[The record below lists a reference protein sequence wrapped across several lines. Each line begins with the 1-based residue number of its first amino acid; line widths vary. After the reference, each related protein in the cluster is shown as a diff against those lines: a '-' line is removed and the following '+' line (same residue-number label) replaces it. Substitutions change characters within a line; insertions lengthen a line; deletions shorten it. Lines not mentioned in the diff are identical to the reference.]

1 MIRFGRQ
8 VCGDL
13 DAAASREWLV
23 TDGLGGY
30 AMGTVAGLRTRRY
43 HGLLVVAA
51 PGAASR
57 SLGLAALDPVV
68 RAGGRVFRLATDE
81 WAGGAVDP
89 AGHTHLAEFRLVD
102 GVPCWRWDL
111 GDVVLEREIAMAH
124 GRSAVGV
131 VFRVLR
137 APRPVE
143 LELTP
148 LCTWR
153 DAHGERHAWGDP
165 QVTPVAG
172 GFEFEGVYRVA
183 GPSWRPGGEWY
194 RGVHAR
200 EEAARGLNPDEDL
213 WAAGRFTATLAPGE
227 TASVTA
233 FATGEP
239 AAGAVPTTFAGGMP
253 AAFIDGEIP
262 SAVEIVAAARRR
274 AVALGGGDAVGRQL
288 AIAADQFV
296 IETPTGPSA
305 VAGYP
310 WFGEWSRDLMT
321 SFEGLFLTTGRHEQA
336 RRVLLRA
343 GATVSDGML
352 ANTAD
357 TGTLEYNTADAALW
371 FLRAIDRYAEV
382 TGDLDTVAALAGA
395 MDEVL
400 DLHRRGTRFGIAA
413 DPADGLLMQ
422 GKPGFALT
430 WMDARVDGVPVTER
444 QGKAV
449 EINALWVNGL
459 ASTAALFD
467 RIGRGHDWS
476 SAASRAAAS
485 FEHRFTRPDGLGLYD
500 VVDGPAGNDSSIRPN
515 QLLAVG
521 LPHVPAEN
529 PDIVELCRATL
540 LTSIGPRSLAPG
552 SPGYHGRH
560 RGGPPDRDHAYHQG
574 TVWPWLIGPFVD
586 AARRAGA
593 DTTGVL
599 DGLELHLSE
608 WGLGS
613 VSETADGDAPHA
625 ATGCPFQAWSVA
637 ELLRARAL
645 EGGTWVGQ

>member
-1 MIRFGRQ
+1 MITFGRQ

-13 DAAASREWLV
+13 DSASTREWLV

-51 PGAASR
+51 PGASSR
-57 SLGLAALDPVV
+57 MLGLAALDPVV
-68 RAGGRVFRLATDE
+68 RVGDRVFRLATDE

-89 AGHTHLAEFRLVD
+89 AGHVHLAEFRLED

-137 APRPVE
+137 APRPIT

-153 DAHGERHAWGDP
+153 DAHGERHGDIEP
-165 QVTPVAG
+165 RMTPVAD
-172 GFEFEGVYRVA
+172 GFEFDGAYRVS
-183 GPSWRPGGEWY
+183 GPNWQPGGEWY

-200 EEAARGLNPDEDL
+200 AEAARGLDPNEDL
-213 WAAGRFTATLAPGE
+213 WAAGWFTASLSPGSHVE
-227 TASVTA
+227 VTA
-233 FATGEP
+233 
-239 AAGAVPTTFAGGMP
+239 AAAPYGGVL
-253 AAFIDGEIP
+253 P
-262 SAVEIVAAARRR
+262 SASDLVAAARSR
-274 AVALGGGDAVGRQL
+274 ARELGRHATDAVGRQL

-296 IETPTGPSA
+296 IDTPTGPSA

-321 SFEGLFLTTGRHEQA
+321 SFEGLLLTTGRHDDA

-343 GATVSDGML
+343 GATVSEGML

-371 FLRAIDRYAEV
+371 FLHAIDRYSAAS
-382 TGDLDTVAALAGA
+382 GDLDIVAELADS
-395 MDEVL
+395 MDSVL
-400 DLHRRGTRFGIAA
+400 TYHQQGTRYGIAA
-413 DPADGLLMQ
+413 DPADGLLTQ

-430 WMDARVDGVPVTER
+430 WMDARIGGDPVTER

-449 EINALWVNGL
+449 EINALWISGL
-459 ASTAALFD
+459 TATAALFD
-467 RIGRGHDWS
+467 RIRHPNDWA
-476 SAASRAAAS
+476 SAAARAASS
-485 FEHRFTRPDGLGLYD
+485 FERRFPRPDGLGLYD
-500 VVDGPAGNDSSIRPN
+500 VVDGPAGDDPSVRPN
-515 QLLAVG
+515 QLLAAA
-521 LPHVPAEN
+521 LPHVPAAD
-529 PDIVELCRATL
+529 PRIVELCRGAL
-540 LTSIGPRSLAPG
+540 LTSLGPRSLAPE
-552 SPGYHGRH
+552 SPAYQARH
-560 RGGPPDRDHAYHQG
+560 QGGPVDRDRAYHQG

-586 AARRAGA
+586 AAHRVGA
-593 DTTGVL
+593 DVTGVL

-613 VSETADGDAPHA
+613 VSETADGNAPHI

-637 ELLRARAL
+637 ELIRARA
-645 EGGTWVGQ
+645 TMQ

>member
-1 MIRFGRQ
+1 MITFGRQ

-13 DAAASREWLV
+13 AQSSTREWLV

-43 HGLLVVAA
+43 HGLLAVAT
-51 PGAASR
+51 PGASSR
-57 SLGLAALDPVV
+57 MLGLAALDPIV
-68 RAGGRVFRLATDE
+68 RAGDRVFRLATDE
-81 WAGGAVDP
+81 WASGTVDP
-89 AGHTHLAEFRLVD
+89 AGYVHLAEFRLED

-111 GDVVLEREIAMAH
+111 GDVVVQREVAMAH
-124 GRSAVGV
+124 GRPAVGV

-137 APRPVE
+137 APRPIT

-153 DAHGERHAWGDP
+153 DVHGERHGEGEPW
-165 QVTPVAG
+165 VTPVAE
-172 GFEFEGVYRVA
+172 GFEFDGAYRVT
-183 GPSWRPGGEWY
+183 GPNWQPGGEWF

-213 WAAGRFTATLAPGE
+213 WAAGWFTASLSPGD

-233 FATGEP
+233 AAAPFGGVLP
-239 AAGAVPTTFAGGMP
+239 AGP
-253 AAFIDGEIP
+253 DL
-262 SAVEIVAAARRR
+262 VAAARDR
-274 AVALGGGDAVGRQL
+274 ARSLGRTSGATDDAGRQL

-296 IETPTGPSA
+296 IDTPTGPSA

-321 SFEGLFLTTGRHEQA
+321 SFEGLLLTTNRPDDA

-343 GATVSDGML
+343 GATVSEGML

-371 FLRAIDRYAEV
+371 FLHAIDRYCAA
-382 TGDLDTVAALAGA
+382 TGDLDTVAALADSMHA
-395 MDEVL
+395 VL
-400 DLHRRGTRFGIAA
+400 EHHQRGTRYGIAA
-413 DPADGLLMQ
+413 DPADGLLTQ

-430 WMDARVDGVPVTER
+430 WMDARVGGDPVTER

-449 EINALWVNGL
+449 EINALWISGL
-459 ASTAALFD
+459 ATTAALFD
-467 RIGRGHDWS
+467 RIGRRHDWAA
-476 SAASRAAAS
+476 AASRAATS
-485 FEHRFTRPDGLGLYD
+485 FAHRFPRPDGYGLFD
-500 VVDGPAGNDSSIRPN
+500 VVDGPGGDDPTVRPN
-515 QLLAVG
+515 QLLAAA
-521 LPHVPAEN
+521 LPHVPADD
-529 PDIVELCRATL
+529 PRIVEVCRTTL
-540 LTSIGPRSLAPG
+540 LTSLGPRSLAPG
-552 SPGYHGRH
+552 SPGFQGHH
-560 RGGPPDRDHAYHQG
+560 QGGPADRDRAYHQG

-586 AARRAGA
+586 AAQRVGA
-593 DTTGVL
+593 DVGGVL
-599 DGLELHLSE
+599 DGLELHLGE

-613 VSETADGDAPHA
+613 VSETMDGDAPHT

-637 ELLRARAL
+637 EVIRARAA
-645 EGGTWVGQ
+645 VG

>member
-1 MIRFGRQ
+1 MITFGRQ

-13 DAAASREWLV
+13 ASASTREWLV

-51 PGAASR
+51 PGASSR
-57 SLGLAALDPVV
+57 MLGLAALDPVV
-68 RAGGRVFRLATDE
+68 RAGDRVFRLATDE

-89 AGHTHLAEFRLVD
+89 AGHIHLAEFRIED

-124 GRSAVGV
+124 GRPAVGV

-137 APRPVE
+137 APGPIT

-153 DAHGERHAWGDP
+153 DAHGERHGDIEP
-165 QVTPVAG
+165 RMIPVAD
-172 GFEFEGVYRVA
+172 GFEFDGAYRVT
-183 GPSWRPGGEWY
+183 GPNWQPGGEWY

-200 EEAARGLNPDEDL
+200 AEAARGLNPDEDL
-213 WAAGRFTATLAPGE
+213 WAAGWFTASLAPG
-227 TASVTA
+227 ASVGVTA
-233 FATGEP
+233 AAAPYGGVLPSADALVATARSRARALCRG
-239 AAGAVPTTFAGGMP
+239 AGA
-253 AAFIDGEIP
+253 
-262 SAVEIVAAARRR
+262 S
-274 AVALGGGDAVGRQL
+274 DAVGRQL

-296 IETPTGPSA
+296 IDTPTGPSA
-305 VAGYP
+305 AAGYP

-321 SFEGLFLTTGRHEQA
+321 SFEGLFLTTGRLDEA

-343 GATVSDGML
+343 GATVSEGML

-371 FLRAIDRYAEV
+371 FLRAIDRYCAAS
-382 TGDLDTVAALAGA
+382 GDLDTVAELADS
-395 MDEVL
+395 MDAVL
-400 DLHRRGTRFGIAA
+400 THHQRGTRYGIAA
-413 DPADGLLMQ
+413 DPADGLLTQ

-430 WMDARVDGVPVTER
+430 WMDARIGGDPVTER

-449 EINALWVNGL
+449 EINALWISGL
-459 ASTAALFD
+459 ATTAALFD
-467 RIGRGHDWS
+467 RVRRPNDWA
-476 SAASRAAAS
+476 SAAARAAAS
-485 FEHRFTRPDGLGLYD
+485 FGRRFPRPDGLGLYD
-500 VVDGPAGNDSSIRPN
+500 VVDGPAGDDPSVRPN
-515 QLLAVG
+515 QLLAVA
-521 LPHVPAEN
+521 LPHVPAAD
-529 PDIVELCRATL
+529 PRTVELCRTAL
-540 LTSIGPRSLAPG
+540 LTSLGPRSLAPE
-552 SPGYHGRH
+552 SPSYQGRH
-560 RGGPPDRDHAYHQG
+560 QGGPADRDRAYHQG

-586 AARRAGA
+586 AARRVGA
-593 DTTGVL
+593 DVTGVL
-599 DGLELHLSE
+599 DGLELHLGE

-613 VSETADGDAPHA
+613 VSETADGDAPHT

-637 ELLRARAL
+637 ELIRARAA
-645 EGGTWVGQ
+645 VH

>member
-1 MIRFGRQ
+1 MITFGRQ

-13 DAAASREWLV
+13 AQSSTREWLV

-43 HGLLVVAA
+43 HGLLAVAA
-51 PGAASR
+51 PGGSSR
-57 SLGLAALDPVV
+57 MLGLAALDPVV
-68 RAGGRVFRLATDE
+68 RAGDRLFRLATDE
-81 WAGGAVDP
+81 WAGGTVAPV
-89 AGHTHLAEFRLVD
+89 GHVHLAEFRLED

-111 GDVVLEREIAMAH
+111 GDVVLQREIAMAH

-137 APRPVE
+137 APRPVT

-153 DAHGERHAWGDP
+153 DAHGERHGDGEP
-165 QVTPVAG
+165 WVTPVAE
-172 GFEFEGVYRVA
+172 GFEFDGAYRVT
-183 GPSWRPGGEWY
+183 GPNWQPGGEWY

-213 WAAGRFTATLAPGE
+213 WAAGWFTASLSPGD
-227 TASVTA
+227 TACVTA
-233 FATGEP
+233 AAAPFGGVLP
-239 AAGAVPTTFAGGMP
+239 AAT
-253 AAFIDGEIP
+253 DL
-262 SAVEIVAAARRR
+262 VAAARDR
-274 AVALGGGDAVGRQL
+274 ARSLGRVFGSTDDVGRQL
-288 AIAADQFV
+288 AVAADQFV
-296 IETPTGPSA
+296 IDTPTGPSA

-321 SFEGLFLTTGRHEQA
+321 SFEGLLLTTNRHDDA

-343 GATVSDGML
+343 GATVSEGML

-371 FLRAIDRYAEV
+371 FLHAIDRYSAF
-382 TGDLDTVAALAGA
+382 TGDLDTVATLADS
-395 MDEVL
+395 MHSVL
-400 DLHRRGTRFGIAA
+400 EHHQRGTRYGIAA
-413 DPADGLLMQ
+413 DPADGLLTQ

-430 WMDARVDGVPVTER
+430 WMDARIGGDPVTER

-449 EINALWVNGL
+449 EINALWIEGL
-459 ASTAALFD
+459 AATAALFD
-467 RIGRGHDWS
+467 RIGRRNDWDA
-476 SAASRAAAS
+476 AASRAATS
-485 FEHRFTRPDGLGLYD
+485 FARRFPRPDGYGLYD
-500 VVDGPAGNDSSIRPN
+500 VVDGPGGDDPSVRPN
-515 QLLAVG
+515 QLLAVAF
-521 LPHVPAEN
+521 PHVPAAD
-529 PDIVELCRATL
+529 PRIVEACRGAL
-540 LTSIGPRSLAPG
+540 LTSLGPRSLAPG
-552 SPGYHGRH
+552 SPGYRGRH
-560 RGGPPDRDHAYHQG
+560 QGGSADRDRAYHQG

-586 AARRAGA
+586 AAQRVGA
-593 DTTGVL
+593 DVGGVL
-599 DGLELHLSE
+599 DGLELHLGE

-637 ELLRARAL
+637 ELLRARAAVH
-645 EGGTWVGQ
+645 GSPRPVGKIAMPA